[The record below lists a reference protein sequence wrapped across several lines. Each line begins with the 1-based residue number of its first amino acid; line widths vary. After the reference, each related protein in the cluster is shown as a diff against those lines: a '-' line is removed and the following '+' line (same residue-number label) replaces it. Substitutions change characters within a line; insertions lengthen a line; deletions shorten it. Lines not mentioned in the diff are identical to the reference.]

1 MDQQRD
7 ISTGAQRSGKWPGFI
22 KTDMKTINIT
32 GASTRA
38 ALSTG
43 GRAKRN
49 FLSIAAKTLP
59 LASGLAMAASIASAQ
74 SFTGL
79 GFFTDPP
86 VAGTESY
93 ARSVSNDGVVVG
105 YGFIPPANAP
115 TTGFRAFGWTQAGGM
130 ENLGTLLGG
139 TYSASRAV
147 SANGLTVAGGSGTP
161 VGSVELTHACVWT
174 GAGVL
179 DLGPSGAGNSL
190 AYGISDNG
198 SVVVG
203 SSYLANSQLQ
213 ASRWTGGVMASLGV
227 LSGTGW
233 ASSTAFGV
241 SGDGQ
246 VVVGVCEKSQAN
258 NGRAFRWTPSGGM
271 QTLGTLKSGKFSEA
285 WAANANGSVVV
296 GSSDSVGGSRAFRWT
311 SAGMKDLGV
320 LSGQPYSYGRA
331 ISGDG
336 SKIVGYCGNGTVE
349 VLPISG
355 SNVTTGRAFYWTS
368 VTGMVDLNTYLAPL
382 IPPGWTLREARGISA
397 DGTTI
402 TGWGIHNGSAEAW
415 VARLVP

>member
-1 MDQQRD
+1 
-7 ISTGAQRSGKWPGFI
+7 
-22 KTDMKTINIT
+22 MKTLNNI
-32 GASTRA
+32 GAS
-38 ALSTG
+38 
-43 GRAKRN
+43 
-49 FLSIAAKTLP
+49 AKTLA

-93 ARSVSNDGVVVG
+93 ARSVSDTGVVVG

-115 TTGFRAFGWTQAGGM
+115 TTGFRAFGWTVGGM
-130 ENLGTLLGG
+130 VNLGTLPGG

-147 SANGLTVAGGSGTP
+147 SADGSTVAGWSGRP
-161 VGSVELTHACVWT
+161 VGSLELTHACVWT

-190 AYGISDNG
+190 AYGISADG

-203 SSYLANSQLQ
+203 YSYLANSQLR
-213 ASRWTGGVMASLGV
+213 AFRWTPGGGMANLGV

-233 ASSTAFGV
+233 ASSTAYGV
-241 SGDGQ
+241 SGNGQ

-296 GSSDSVGGSRAFRWT
+296 GTSDSRQGSRAFRWSGNSMT
-311 SAGMKDLGV
+311 DLG
-320 LSGQPYSYGRA
+320 
-331 ISGDG
+331 
-336 SKIVGYCGNGTVE
+336 
-349 VLPISG
+349 
-355 SNVTTGRAFYWTS
+355 
-368 VTGMVDLNTYLAPL
+368 
-382 IPPGWTLREARGISA
+382 TLGGVSSARGINSA
-397 DGTTI
+397 GQI
-402 TGWGIHNGSAEAW
+402 VLPEVAELW
-415 VARLVP
+415 RGHRQ

>member
-1 MDQQRD
+1 
-7 ISTGAQRSGKWPGFI
+7 
-22 KTDMKTINIT
+22 MKTINII
-32 GASTRA
+32 GAITRA

-43 GRAKRN
+43 GRAKSK
-49 FLSIAAKTLP
+49 FPSVAKTLA
-59 LASGLAMAASIASAQ
+59 LTSGLTMAASIASAQ

-86 VAGTESY
+86 AVGTESY
-93 ARSVSNDGVVVG
+93 ALGVSDNGVVVG

-115 TTGFRAFGWTQAGGM
+115 TTGFRALGWTQLGGM
-130 ENLGTLLGG
+130 VNLGTLPGG

-147 SANGLTVAGGSGTP
+147 SANGSTMAGWSGTP
-161 VGSVELTHACVWT
+161 VGLLELTHACVWT
-174 GAGVL
+174 GAGVRDL
-179 DLGPSGAGNSL
+179 DPLGAGNSQ
-190 AYGISDNG
+190 AYGISADG

-203 SSYLANSQLQ
+203 YNYLANSQLR
-213 ASRWTGGVMASLGV
+213 AFRWTEGGGMANLGV

-233 ASSTAFGV
+233 ASSTAYGV

-246 VVVGVCEKSQAN
+246 VVVGVCEKYQAN
-258 NGRAFRWTPSGGM
+258 NQRAFRWTQSGGM

-285 WAANANGSVVV
+285 SAANANGSMVV
-296 GSSDSVGGSRAFRWT
+296 GTSDSVRGRRAFRWT

-320 LSGQPYSYGRA
+320 LPGQLYSYGRA

-336 SKIVGYCGNGTVE
+336 SKIVGYCSDGTVE

-355 SNVTTGRAFYWTS
+355 SQVPRTALAFYWTS
-368 VTGMVDLNTYLAPL
+368 AGMVDLNTYLAPL
-382 IPPGWTLREARGISA
+382 MPSGWTLRGALRISA
-397 DGTTI
+397 DGKTI
-402 TGWGIHNGSAEAW
+402 TGWGWHNGSPEAW

>member
-1 MDQQRD
+1 
-7 ISTGAQRSGKWPGFI
+7 
-22 KTDMKTINIT
+22 MKTINII
-32 GASTRA
+32 GAITRA

-43 GRAKRN
+43 GRAKSK
-49 FLSIAAKTLP
+49 FPSVAKTLA
-59 LASGLAMAASIASAQ
+59 LTSGLAMAASIASAQ

-93 ARSVSNDGVVVG
+93 ARGVSDNGVVVG

-115 TTGFRAFGWTQAGGM
+115 TTGFRALGWTQLEGM
-130 ENLGTLLGG
+130 VNLGTLPSG
-139 TYSASRAV
+139 TYSVSRAV
-147 SANGLTVAGGSGTP
+147 SADGLTMAGWSGTP
-161 VGSVELTHACVWT
+161 VGLLELTHACVWT
-174 GAGVL
+174 GAGVR
-179 DLGPSGAGNSL
+179 DLGSSGAGNSL
-190 AYGISDNG
+190 AYGISADG

-203 SSYLANSQLQ
+203 YNYLANSQLR
-213 ASRWTGGVMASLGV
+213 AFRWTEGGGMANLGV

-233 ASSTAFGV
+233 ASSTAYGV
-241 SGDGQ
+241 SGNGQ
-246 VVVGVCEKSQAN
+246 VVVGVCEKYQAN
-258 NGRAFRWTPSGGM
+258 NQRAFRWTQSGGM

-296 GSSDSVGGSRAFRWT
+296 GSSDSVRGSRAFRWT
-311 SAGMKDLGV
+311 SAGMKDLGA
-320 LSGQPYSYGRA
+320 LPGQLYSYGRA

-336 SKIVGYCGNGTVE
+336 SKIVGYCGDGTVE

-368 VTGMVDLNTYLAPL
+368 ATGMVDLNTYLAPL
-382 IPPGWTLREARGISA
+382 MPSGWTLRGAIGISA
-397 DGTTI
+397 GGTTI
-402 TGWGIHNGSAEAW
+402 TGWGMHDGKPEAW